1 LNSEKHKIKQ
11 KILKLVDQYYN
22 EVHKK
27 AEYIYGDPIPV
38 SGKVYDA
45 EDLQYLIESSLDF
58 WLTSG
63 DYAMQFEKDFAKY
76 FGLRKALL
84 TNSGSSANLLALS
97 ALTSPK
103 LKERQVLPGDEVIT
117 VAAGFPTT
125 INPIIQNN
133 LTPVFIDVQYPSLEI
148 NIELLKKAISERT
161 KVIMIAHAL
170 GNPFDAEEVAK
181 IAKENNIWFIEDN
194 CDSLGSRINGKLTG
208 TFSDISTVS
217 FYPAHHITMGEG
229 GCVLTDSPKLAK
241 IIESFRDWG
250 RDCWCPPGEDNTC
263 GKRFNWKLGQLPKGY
278 DHKYTYSHIG
288 YNLKVTDMQAAIG
301 CSQLKKLDL
310 FIEKRKNNF
319 LLLNEKLKKFRA
331 YLLLPKPNE
340 KTDPSWFGFPI
351 AVKENNLFTRDT
363 LVQYLN
369 SKKIGTRLLFAGN
382 ILKQPAYEK
391 INYKL
396 IGDLKNSDLVMKNIF
411 WIGTYPGINESS
423 IEYIFDCFEEFF
435 RK

>member
-1 LNSEKHKIKQ
+1 MNSEKHKIKQ

-319 LLLNEKLKKFRA
+319 LLLNEKLKKFRD